1 MKKYFLFQVPS
12 KIREQGQF
20 DEAQNLDG
28 VTINHPGSK
37 QNQQFEVIKEVNN
50 HAKQPA
56 QSMSRL
62 RNQQA
67 VTEAEQEQAQLVYA
81 QEQLKQ
87 QKLSERQ
94 LLFNQQQLAQPVE
107 QVYDSEAAFV
117 LSQQVAHQ
125 KQAPLSLQEEFESDM
140 ESEEEVEEEEEFA
153 GIDVNQPVVNPTRSS
168 PYVPTRSVE
177 NSDEESGSSSH
188 HGHQKRKAGR
198 KRNSFHFSSNDYVRK
213 GNISKNGYVT
223 WGW

>member
-1 MKKYFLFQVPS
+1 
-12 KIREQGQF
+12 
-20 DEAQNLDG
+20 
-28 VTINHPGSK
+28 
-37 QNQQFEVIKEVNN
+37 
-50 HAKQPA
+50 
-56 QSMSRL
+56 MSRL

-67 VTEAEQEQAQLVYA
+67 VTEAEQEQAQLEYA

-140 ESEEEVEEEEEFA
+140 ESEEEVEEEGEEVE
-153 GIDVNQPVVNPTRSS
+153 GIDVNEPVVTPTRSPS
-168 PYVPTRSVE
+168 VPTRSVE
-177 NSDEESGSSSH
+177 DSDEASGSSSH

-198 KRNSFHFSSNDYVRK
+198 KWNSFHFSSNDYVGVRY
-213 GNISKNGYVT
+213 IDRVPYFH
-223 WGW
+223 